1 MQLESFYAQIDAPY
15 REVLERFCN
24 DEGMLEMFVGSF
36 PKDKTYA
43 GLTAA
48 VETGDAQQIR

>member
-36 PKDKTYA
+36 PKDMLFSVHRGHPSGGASSY
-43 GLTAA
+43 
-48 VETGDAQQIR
+48 